1 MSRLPVFKFRLY
13 VAADT
18 QNSVRATANL
28 NAFCRDH
35 LLNRHEIEV
44 VDVLREPK
52 RAMTDGIFMTPTL
65 VKLVPHPSRRMIGTL
80 SQTQLLLETLGLET
94 SAA

>member
-1 MSRLPVFKFRLY
+1 MSRPPRFKFRLY

-52 RAMTDGIFMTPTL
+52 RAMADAIFMTPTL
-65 VKLVPHPSRRMIGTL
+65 VKLFPVPIRSLIGTL
-80 SQTQLLLETLGLET
+80 SQPQLLLETFGLE
-94 SAA
+94 AAPA